1 MTRARVGTREEGDT
15 GSWVPAG
22 VRRLWQ
28 RTAPFHAPVAIGGGL
43 LWDWL
48 TLVRIDRLFD
58 NLLLMSYL
66 AVLGVLLVL
75 ERRVA
80 HGAPTPAFV
89 RRRIAWVHLA
99 SQFLFGALF
108 SAYTVYYSR
117 STSAARGAVFLLVL
131 LALMV
136 ANEVLDRWLRGE
148 WIRLGL
154 YAFCAYLFFLFFL
167 PVVTGQLF
175 GMAVPAAVLAL
186 GLATLVARAIRG
198 PVGSPAVPPSLP
210 LGRYVAGWA
219 AGLSVL
225 LALQWLDV
233 VPPVPLALEH
243 AGIYHHVER
252 RDDAYVLRFE
262 RRPGPR
268 GWFTE
273 QDRVFRHRPGDAVWC
288 FTAVFA
294 PRGTELDV
302 FHVWATWDD
311 AAGEWRQTDRIAM
324 RMEGGRNG
332 GFRTFTRKRHVVP
345 GAWRV
350 RVETPSGRL
359 LGRVDFEVVPDD
371 GAEPRWGEISYRG
384 RR

>member
-1 MTRARVGTREEGDT
+1 MPD
-15 GSWVPAG
+15 G
-22 VRRLWQ
+22 VRRAWH
-28 RTAPFHAPVAIGGGL
+28 RTAPIHAPVAIGGGL

-58 NLLLMSYL
+58 NLMLMSYL

-75 ERRVA
+75 ERRFA
-80 HGAPTPAFV
+80 HGAATPAFV
-89 RRRIAWVHLA
+89 SRRIAWVHLG

-108 SAYTVYYSR
+108 SAYAVYYSR

-136 ANEVLDRWLRGE
+136 ANEVLDRWLRRE
-148 WIRLGL
+148 WIRLAL
-154 YAFCAYLFFLFFL
+154 YAFCAYSFFLFFL
-167 PVVTGQLF
+167 PVATGQLF
-175 GMAVPAAVLAL
+175 GWAVPAALLAL
-186 GLATLVARAIRG
+186 GLTVLVARASRG
-198 PVGSPAVPPSLP
+198 GLP
-210 LGRYVAGWA
+210 LARAAVGWA

-225 LALQWLDV
+225 LGLQWLDV
-233 VPPVPLALEH
+233 VPPVPLALEY

-262 RRPGPR
+262 RLPGLE
-268 GWFTE
+268 GWLTE
-273 QDRVFRHRPGDAVWC
+273 QDRVFRYRTGDAVWC
-288 FTAVFA
+288 FTAIFA

-311 AAGEWRQTDRIAM
+311 EAGEWRETDRIAM

-332 GFRTFTRKRHVVP
+332 GFRTFTRKQHIVP
-345 GAWRV
+345 GTWRV

-359 LGRVDFEVVPDD
+359 LGRLDFEVVPAD
-371 GAEPRWGEISYRG
+371 GAESKWVEISYRG

>member
-1 MTRARVGTREEGDT
+1 M
-15 GSWVPAG
+15 PAG
-22 VRRLWQ
+22 VRRLWY
-28 RTAPFHAPVAIGGGL
+28 RTAPIHAPVAIGGGL

-58 NLLLMSYL
+58 NLMLMSYL
-66 AVLGVLLVL
+66 AALGVLLVL

-80 HGAPTPAFV
+80 HGAATPAFV
-89 RRRIAWVHLA
+89 RRRIAWVHLG

-108 SAYTVYYSR
+108 SAYAVYYSR

-148 WIRLGL
+148 WIRLAL
-154 YAFCAYLFFLFFL
+154 YAFCAYSFFLFFL

-175 GMAVPAAVLAL
+175 GMAVPAALLAL
-186 GLATLVARAIRG
+186 GLTVVVGRAIRG
-198 PVGSPAVPPSLP
+198 PVRHLPLDPTAAAPVGSPAVRPSLP
-210 LGRYVAGWA
+210 LARSAVGWA
-219 AGLSVL
+219 AGLSLL

-233 VPPVPLALEH
+233 IPPVPLALEY

-262 RRPGPR
+262 RLPGAK
-268 GWFTE
+268 GWLTE
-273 QDRVFRHRPGDAVWC
+273 QDRVFRYRPGDAVWC
-288 FTAVFA
+288 FTAIFA
-294 PRGTELDV
+294 PSGTELDV
-302 FHVWATWDD
+302 FHVWATWD
-311 AAGEWRQTDRIAM
+311 ALAGAWRETDRIAM

-332 GFRTFTRKRHVVP
+332 GFRTFTRKQHIVP
-345 GAWRV
+345 GTWRV

-371 GAEPRWGEISYRG
+371 GADRKSVEISYRG